1 MFQSKSFWFTFQ
13 YLGKWYICLSS
24 FFRLVGP
31 TTKACAV
38 SEEDNNNADCCVDA
52 DGGDADD
59 DDDEGEGGG
68 VGSHGV
74 SRCFLW
80 SRCCGA
86 SSPAIEPGGQVEPG
100 KHPPAGH

>member
-1 MFQSKSFWFTFQ
+1 M
-13 YLGKWYICLSS
+13 
-24 FFRLVGP
+24 
-31 TTKACAV
+31 
-38 SEEDNNNADCCVDA
+38 DA

-59 DDDEGEGGG
+59 DDEEGEGGG

-86 SSPAIEPGGQVEPG
+86 SSPQSAAIEACGQVEPS
-100 KHPPAGH
+100 KHPAPAAAAGH